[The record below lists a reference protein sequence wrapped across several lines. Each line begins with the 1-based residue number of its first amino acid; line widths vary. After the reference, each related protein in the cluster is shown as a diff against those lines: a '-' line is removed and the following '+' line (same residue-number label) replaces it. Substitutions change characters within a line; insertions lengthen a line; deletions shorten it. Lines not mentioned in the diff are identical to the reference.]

1 MRHLRYELFNQIE
14 AFINDGYEESGM
26 VPSIYD
32 ISDEFHMAPS
42 SVLRYLNAM
51 EERGI
56 IERIGQRDIL
66 TEKIRKIQGD
76 IAKIPLLGK
85 IACGEPIFADGNI
98 RDYIHLPN
106 YMLGRG
112 TYYMLTAQGESM
124 IEAGIDDGDLV
135 LIRQQD
141 TAENG
146 QIIVALVDREEAT
159 LKRFYPEPRKRIV
172 RLHPENSTMD
182 DIYVD
187 AKELSIQG
195 VAVKVIKVN
204 DLV

>member
-1 MRHLRYELFNQIE
+1 MRHLRYELFDQIE
-14 AFINDGYEESGM
+14 GFINDGYEENGI

-76 IAKIPLLGK
+76 ISRIPLLGK

-141 TAENG
+141 TAEKG
-146 QIIVALVDREEAT
+146 QIIVALVDREDAT
-159 LKRFYPEPRKRIV
+159 LKRFFPEPRKRQI

-195 VAVKVIKVN
+195 VAIKVIKVN

>member
-1 MRHLRYELFNQIE
+1 
-14 AFINDGYEESGM
+14 M

-135 LIRQQD
+135 LIRQQY

>member
-124 IEAGIDDGDLV
+124 IEAGIDDGDFV

>member
-1 MRHLRYELFNQIE
+1 MRRLRYELFEQIE
-14 AFINDGYEESGM
+14 AFINDGYEENGI

-66 TEKIRKIQGD
+66 TDKIRKMQGD

-98 RDYIHLPN
+98 RDYIHLPS
-106 YMLGRG
+106 YLLGSG
-112 TYYMLTAQGESM
+112 TYYMLTAKGDSM

-141 TAENG
+141 TAEKG

-159 LKRFYPEPRKRIV
+159 LKRFFPEPRKRRV
-172 RLHPENSTMD
+172 RLHPENSEME

-195 VAVKVIKVN
+195 VAVKVIKEN

>member
-135 LIRQQD
+135 LIRQQY